1 QREEDH
7 VEVSIAT
14 RAGIAIGAGAIQG
27 LHAATGS
34 TVYSVYE
41 ANVTDEPAYAKAL
54 SEVQKL
60 IKNNGG
66 VYVAGGFNKARLVDG
81 KPPVGNRYVI
91 IRWDNMS
98 AFDRAEDDGVT
109 AWIQKNAPD
118 ARQVVVEGVEAK

>member
-1 QREEDH
+1 MLK
-7 VEVSIAT
+7 SALLFGI
-14 RAGIAIGAGAIQG
+14 GIAIGAGAIQG

-34 TVYSVYE
+34 TVYTVYE
-41 ANVTDEPAYAKAL
+41 ANVTDEAAYAKAL

-98 AFDRAEDDGVT
+98 AFDRAEDDGVR
-109 AWIQKNAPD
+109 AWIEKNAPD
-118 ARQVVVEGVEAK
+118 ARQVAVEGVEAK